1 VFERIR
7 EDWAV
12 YDGDIARQGL
22 WVMLVYRFGVWRYS
36 VKPAIVRRA
45 FSFIYRVLKVVSQVL
60 SGIDLPCET
69 RIGHRLRFD
78 HFGGIIISG
87 DTVIGDDVI
96 IRNGVTIGLRRTEE
110 RGSPSIG
117 NRVDIGTGAKVLG
130 PITVGD
136 DSVIGANAVVIRDV
150 PAGHVA
156 VGIPARIFPRTD
168 RAMGQLVAFESQ
180 KINQSAIAVLL
191 LAILCGFGAAK
202 AQNVPLPAQNPA
214 KFQATYTE
222 RPLSPAE
229 ALAKFDAI
237 TSPTYEF
244 GIGDEITI
252 EIWNRPELSGKQI
265 IGPDGIITLPL
276 IGSVSISGM
285 SRDAAVEDIKTRLSA
300 YYDDLSV
307 NIRVEHYS
315 SNHVFILGRVDH
327 AGALEFDTAPTLL
340 EALARSGALPVSGAA
355 SDKAALNRCAVI
367 RGRDAIV
374 WVDLKALLKDGNLA
388 YNLQLKRNDVIYI
401 PDADDQLVYVLGEVQ
416 HPGAIRL
423 TPEMTLLDAFSQTG
437 GLNKD
442 GVGSHIVVVRPSQH
456 LRQEIS
462 LNQILKGDGS
472 ENFNLRQGDIIYVP
486 RRGMAKVG
494 YTLEQFS
501 PLSSW
506 IVLGSLL
513 KP

>member
-1 VFERIR
+1 MFERIR

-12 YDGDIARQGL
+12 YEGDIARQGP
-22 WVMLVYRFGVWRYS
+22 WVKLLYS
-36 VKPAIVRRA
+36 
-45 FSFIYRVLKVVSQVL
+45 
-60 SGIDLPCET
+60 
-69 RIGHRLRFD
+69 
-78 HFGGIIISG
+78 FGG
-87 DTVIGDDVI
+87 
-96 IRNGVTIGLRRTEE
+96 N
-110 RGSPSIG
+110 
-117 NRVDIGTGAKVLG
+117 
-130 PITVGD
+130 
-136 DSVIGANAVVIRDV
+136 
-150 PAGHVA
+150 
-156 VGIPARIFPRTD
+156 
-168 RAMGQLVAFESQ
+168 
-180 KINQSAIAVLL
+180 AVLL
-191 LAILCGFGAAK
+191 LALLCGFSAAK
-202 AQNVPLPAQNPA
+202 AQNVPLPAGNPA
-214 KFQATYTE
+214 KFQATFTE

-229 ALAKFDAI
+229 SLAKFEAI
-237 TSPTYEF
+237 TSPTYEY
-244 GIGDEITI
+244 GIGDEITV
-252 EIWNRPELSGKQI
+252 EVWNRPELSGKQI
-265 IGPDGIITLPL
+265 IGPDGVITLPL
-276 IGSVSISGM
+276 IGPVTLAGVS
-285 SRDAAVEDIKTRLSA
+285 RETAVEELKTKFSA
-300 YYDDLSV
+300 FYEDLSV
-307 NIRVEHYS
+307 NIRIERYA
-315 SNHVFILGRVDH
+315 SNHIFILGRVDR
-327 AGALEFDTAPTLL
+327 AGVLEFDTAPTLL

-442 GVGSHIVVVRPSQH
+442 GSGSHIVVVRPSQH

-486 RRGMAKVG
+486 RRGLAKVG

-506 IVLGSLL
+506 IVLGGLL